1 MARARRQARLTA
13 GGASEA
19 PPALAYGAY
28 LESLTTRP
36 NHGDR
41 VFPRAAAAALAARA
55 ADGGMVGEVPGGPGT
70 GSWWAGRAVALAALA
85 VAACAFDRRLRRD
98 MAWAAIVLPVGA
110 FLGPKLLG
118 VLGGPELWSESPAAL
133 RAAAFGAR
141 LDGVP
146 ARSLGLL
153 ARLGGEGD
161 RSDPTSRR
169 LARASLA
176 LGQACAAVGLERQ
189 VAASVL
195 RPADP
200 VARALAL
207 RYGERIQ
214 ARLGGPP
221 RPA

>member
-1 MARARRQARLTA
+1 MV
-13 GGASEA
+13 
-19 PPALAYGAY
+19 YGAY
-28 LESLTTRP
+28 LETLTSRP
-36 NHGDR
+36 HHGDR

-55 ADGGMVGEVPGGPGT
+55 ADGATVGEVSGGPGT
-70 GSWWAGRAVALAALA
+70 GWWWAGRAVDLAALA
-85 VAACAFDRRLRRD
+85 VTACAFDRRLRRD

-110 FLGPKLLG
+110 FLGPALLR
-118 VLGGPELWSESPAAL
+118 VLGGTELWSESPAAL

-161 RSDPTSRR
+161 RADPTSRR

-176 LGQACAAVGLERQ
+176 LAQAAVAVGLERQ

-195 RPADP
+195 LPADP

-207 RYGERIQ
+207 RYGGRIQ
-214 ARLGGPP
+214 AGRGRPP